1 MGCGSRG
8 DGFKMYRVIAIVGGA
23 LALAAC
29 SSTPDWMSLDA
40 LKPGPVM
47 DTVRFESEPPG
58 AEAKIGNGQT
68 CRTPCALAVPAD
80 APQTVTFSLNGY
92 LPETDQL
99 EVINTT
105 GSPPQLRP
113 NPVLAELQ
121 PAPPPPKPVKKP
133 VRRSKKPTAKKPAA
147 PKPAAARTPAPAATP
162 AAAPAQQATSPWP
175 SAPPPQQR

>member
-1 MGCGSRG
+1 
-8 DGFKMYRVIAIVGGA
+8 MYRVIAIVGGA

-58 AEAKIGNGQT
+58 AEAKVGSGQS
-68 CRTPCALAVPAD
+68 CRTPCALAVPAN
-80 APQTVTFSLNGY
+80 APQTVTFTLNGY

-99 EVINTT
+99 EVINTV

-121 PAPPPPKPVKKP
+121 PAPPPPKPAKKP
-133 VRRSKKPTAKKPAA
+133 ARRAAKKPAAKKPAA
-147 PKPAAARTPAPAATP
+147 PKPAAQAPAPATAP
-162 AAAPAQQATSPWP
+162 AAAPTQQATSPWP
-175 SAPPPQQR
+175 AAPPPQR